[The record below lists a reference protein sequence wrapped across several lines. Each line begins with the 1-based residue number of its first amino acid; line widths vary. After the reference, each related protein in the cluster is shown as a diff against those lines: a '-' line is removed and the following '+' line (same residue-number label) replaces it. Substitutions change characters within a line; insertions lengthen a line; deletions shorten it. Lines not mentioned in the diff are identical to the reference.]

1 MLDFDQTKGNEM
13 KPSTFQGTYAEWYQT
28 IEKPRLAAITPE
40 VRARNAASHII
51 GNVDDCARC
60 INCEIG
66 SWNAWKSE
74 CAA

>member
-1 MLDFDQTKGNEM
+1 MRNGM
-13 KPSTFQGTYAEWYQT
+13 TYAEWYQT

-40 VRARNAASHII
+40 ERARNAASHII

-74 CAA
+74 CVA